1 MKRITTCTLIF
12 TMFLLAFSSC
22 SNNKLSEDK
31 AKKTVETLLARGAEL
46 PDNSPRPAQLIEWR
60 GLLQVSE
67 MEMNGNAVIQHKDG
81 RMTGQ
86 FIFHKNSEGK
96 WILNKVKFN
105 TERGGGYWHQDVYQ
119 AVE

>member
-12 TMFLLAFSSC
+12 TMFLLAFLSC

-67 MEMNGNAVIQHKDG
+67 MEMNGIAVIQHTDG
-81 RMTGQ
+81 RMTGK

-96 WILNKVKFN
+96 WILDKVEFKSESGMAWWN
-105 TERGGGYWHQDVYQ
+105 QDVYQ